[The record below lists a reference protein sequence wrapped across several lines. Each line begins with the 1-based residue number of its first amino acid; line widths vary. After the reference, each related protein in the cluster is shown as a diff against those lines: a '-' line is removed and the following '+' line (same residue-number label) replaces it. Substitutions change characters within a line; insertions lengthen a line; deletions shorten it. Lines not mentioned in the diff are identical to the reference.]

1 MAVRL
6 NVTYI
11 ILGGHVEVQRYR
23 YLYFLIMLTAYIL
36 IIFFNASIVCLIVI
50 HKNLHEPLYIF
61 IAALLINSVLFSTN
75 IYPKLLIDFL
85 SEKQIISYQACLF
98 QIFIFYSLSISEF
111 LLLAAMSYD
120 RYVSICKPLQY
131 PTIMRKTTVSIFL
144 VLAWV
149 VPACHVAVP
158 VTLNINNKLCAYTLK
173 GFFCNNALSSLY
185 CVSSRLLSVY
195 GVVVLFNLGIFPML
209 FILFTYIKIL
219 IIAYQSCG
227 EVRKKAAQTCLPHL
241 LVLINFSFL
250 LTYDVVIVKLE
261 SDFPKIARFVMTL
274 QIIIYNPLCN
284 PIIYGLK
291 MKEIS
296 RHLKRCSVKPKTGN
310 FIIYNA

>member
-1 MAVRL
+1 MEARL
-6 NVTYI
+6 NTTYI
-11 ILGGHVEVQRYR
+11 IFDGHVEVQRFR

-50 HKNLHEPLYIF
+50 HKNLHEPMYIF

-98 QIFIFYSLSISEF
+98 QVFTFYSLSCSEF

-158 VTLNINNKLCAYTLK
+158 VTLNIKNKLCTYTLK

-195 GVVVLFNLGIFPML
+195 GVVVLFNVGIFPML

-219 IIAYQSCG
+219 IIAHKSCG
-227 EVRKKAAQTCLPHL
+227 EVRKKTAQTCLPHL
-241 LVLINFSFL
+241 LVLINYSFL

-274 QIIIYNPLCN
+274 QIITYNPLCN

-296 RHLKRCSVKPKTGN
+296 RHLKTLYCQAKDR
-310 FIIYNA
+310 